1 MENVRTSDLVSSQ
14 LPDFIKSD
22 YPKFVTFLEKYYEWM
37 ETSGKNNNEIDALNF
52 ANDIDDANTY
62 YTEQLKKDLAPY
74 FPENIVSNKKLFLK
88 LVTQFYKAKGTQDS
102 VKFLFRALFNENIE
116 IYYPKDDILKTSDG
130 KWILPLTLRIDTTDN
145 NVFNLEKCLVTGLT
159 SKATAI
165 IERVIQSVDRQL
177 GITYTELYISNI
189 KRLFATGETLSASY
203 TDADT
208 ELTVTVTGRLIGSL
222 SEIKINSTNRG
233 LFYNGYDTDTGYPG
247 DPVSIVGGLNPT
259 ANTPIGA
266 VAFVGNVTKGGITDI
281 LVEKSGFGFRDPAV
295 NVGSSI
301 IDFKGGFAGAVFG
314 TEAKASISL
323 LDTTVSRLINIS
335 NMSVSTLHGLRPN
348 IANIENVT
356 ISNAM
361 SFGSFTVFPITFV
374 AIDGSG
380 GGYRQKPTVETY
392 SFYNEEYDDVL
403 VSTSRVIV
411 KDTYLINDTSVDYTV
426 SFEPGDY
433 VKLFKT
439 NVLEE
444 ILEVSYVD
452 TNNLYFTEPFPNDL
466 VGVSVFK
473 ILRNDLYKIGS
484 IGRININSGG
494 TGYANGDI
502 LIFTGGSGYG
512 ANGFVNV
519 SGGIISSV
527 TINNH
532 SSNAFVIGGEAYSR
546 DSLPI
551 ITVQSSAGANA
562 NLSVSE
568 ITGDGERYGLTTA
581 RIGAISSIRITSYGY
596 DYVSAPTVS
605 LRNADLVLANVTPG
619 ELFVANTIVYQGTSN
634 SNTTFSCTVDDYDPD
649 NNNIRIFN
657 YKGTLDLTKSLKSD
671 DNVVSANVISSL
683 FYGDG
688 KAKATA
694 KFENGLI
701 RYPGIYL
708 NTDGQV
714 SADKKMQD
722 GEKYHNFSYVIDT
735 QTDYNKFKKP
745 LADLV
750 HPVGTKTFITKIDNN
765 EKIVAITN
773 TSSFITITAMQDS
786 YNIAN
791 GSNTIITTNTSANL
805 ISTVNVGDLIILSN
819 VHRRLQNTVNVIS
832 GSNILFGHAN
842 SVNFINDLQDGDT
855 IYLST
860 GNTTTIKEVTNSTY
874 AVLNT
879 TINVTSTTATV
890 NLVYSDVARAN
901 SINANTIITTTTF
914 RANGN
919 NLSATI
925 HKDR

>member
-361 SFGSFTVFPITFV
+361 SFGSFTVFPISFV
-374 AIDGSG
+374 TIDGSG

-403 VSTSRVIV
+403 VSTSRAIV

-466 VGVSVFK
+466 VGVDVYK

-512 ANGFVNV
+512 ANGFVSV

-688 KAKATA
+688 NAKATA

>member
-356 ISNAM
+356 ISSATT
-361 SFGSFTVFPITFV
+361 FDSFTVFPISFV
-374 AIDGSG
+374 TLDGSG

-466 VGVSVFK
+466 VGVDVYK

-581 RIGAISSIRITSYGY
+581 RIGAISSIRVTSYGY

-671 DNVVSANVISSL
+671 DDVVSANVISSV

-819 VHRRLQNTVNVIS
+819 VHRRLQNTVNVLS

-901 SINANTIITTTTF
+901 SINATTIITTTTF

-925 HKDR
+925 HKNR

>member
-356 ISNAM
+356 ISSATT
-361 SFGSFTVFPITFV
+361 FDSFTVFPISFV
-374 AIDGSG
+374 TLDGSG

-466 VGVSVFK
+466 VGVDVYK

-671 DNVVSANVISSL
+671 DDVVSANVISSV

-765 EKIVAITN
+765 EKVVAITN

>member
-259 ANTPIGA
+259 ANTPIEA

-356 ISNAM
+356 ISSATT
-361 SFGSFTVFPITFV
+361 FDSFTVFPTTFV
-374 AIDGSG
+374 VIDGSG

-466 VGVSVFK
+466 VGVDVYK

-581 RIGAISSIRITSYGY
+581 RIGAISSIRITSFGY

-671 DNVVSANVISSL
+671 DDVVSANVISSV

-745 LADLV
+745 LDDLV

-765 EKIVAITN
+765 EKVVAITN

>member
-203 TDADT
+203 IDADT

-361 SFGSFTVFPITFV
+361 SFGSFTVFPISFV
-374 AIDGSG
+374 TIDGSG

-403 VSTSRVIV
+403 VSTSRTIV

-466 VGVSVFK
+466 VGVDVYK

-688 KAKATA
+688 NAKATA

>member
-356 ISNAM
+356 ISSATT
-361 SFGSFTVFPITFV
+361 FDSFTVFPISFV
-374 AIDGSG
+374 TIDGSG

-581 RIGAISSIRITSYGY
+581 RIGAISSIRITSFGY

-688 KAKATA
+688 NAKATA

>member
-116 IYYPKDDILKTSDG
+116 IYYPKDDILKISDG

-145 NVFNLEKCLVTGLT
+145 NVFNLEKCLVTGST

-203 TDADT
+203 IDEDT

-266 VAFVGNVTKGGITDI
+266 IAYVGNVTKGGITDI
-281 LVEKSGFGFRDPAV
+281 LVEKGGFGFRDSTV
-295 NVGSSI
+295 NLGSSI
-301 IDFKGGFAGAVFG
+301 INFKGGFAGASFG
-314 TEAKASISL
+314 TEAKASITLIDSAI
-323 LDTTVSRLINIS
+323 SRVINIS
-335 NMSVSTLHGLRPN
+335 SMSISTLNTLRPN

-361 SFGSFTVFPITFV
+361 SFGSFTVFPISFV
-374 AIDGSG
+374 TIDGSG

-392 SFYNEEYDDVL
+392 SLYNEEYDDVL

-433 VKLFKT
+433 VRLFKT

-532 SSNAFVIGGEAYSR
+532 SSNAFVIGGEAYTR

-568 ITGDGERYGLTTA
+568 ITGDGEKYGLTTA
-581 RIGAISSIRITSYGY
+581 RIGAISSIRVTSYGY
-596 DYVSAPTVS
+596 DYVSAPLVS

-619 ELFVANTIVYQGTSN
+619 QLFVANTIVYQGTSN
-634 SNTTFSCTVDDYDPD
+634 SNTTFSCTVDNFDQD
-649 NNNIRIFN
+649 NGDIRIFN

-671 DNVVSANVISSL
+671 DDVVSANVISSV

-745 LADLV
+745 LEDLV
-750 HPVGTKTFITKIDNN
+750 HPAGTKTFITKIDNN
-765 EKIVAITN
+765 EKVVAITN

-791 GSNTIITTNTSANL
+791 GSNTIITTNNSANL
-805 ISTVNVGDLIILSN
+805 MSTVNVGDLIILSN
-819 VHRRLQNTVNVIS
+819 VHRRLQNTVNVLS

-860 GNTTTIKEVTNSTY
+860 GNTTTIKEVTNTTY
-874 AVLNT
+874 AVLST
-879 TINVTSTTATV
+879 TINVTSTSATV
-890 NLVYSDVARAN
+890 NLVYIDVARAN
-901 SINANTIITTTTF
+901 SINATTIITTTTF
-914 RANGN
+914 RANNN

>member
-116 IYYPKDDILKTSDG
+116 IYYPKDDILKSSDG

-145 NVFNLEKCLVTGLT
+145 NVFNLEKCLVTGST

-165 IERVIQSVDRQL
+165 IEKVIQSVDRQL
-177 GITYTELYISNI
+177 GIQYTELYISNI

-203 TDADT
+203 IDADT

-222 SEIKINSTNRG
+222 SEIKINSNARG

-247 DPVSIVGGLNPT
+247 DPVSISGGLNPT

-266 VAFVGNVTKGGITDI
+266 VAYVGNVTKGGITDI
-281 LVEKSGFGFRDPAV
+281 IVENTGFGFRDPAV

-301 IDFKGGFAGAVFG
+301 INFKGGFAGALFG

-335 NMSVSTLHGLRPN
+335 NMSVSTLNTLRPN

-356 ISNAM
+356 ISNATT
-361 SFGSFTVFPITFV
+361 FDSFTVFPIEFV
-374 AIDGSG
+374 SIDGSG

-392 SFYNEEYDDVL
+392 SFYNEDDDDVL
-403 VSTSRVIV
+403 VSISRAIV
-411 KDTYLINDTSVDYTV
+411 KDTYLINDDSIDFTI

-433 VKLFKT
+433 VRLFKT
-439 NVLEE
+439 NILEE

-452 TNNLYFTEPFPNDL
+452 EHNLYFTEPFSHDL
-466 VGVSVFK
+466 VGVDVYK
-473 ILRNDLYKIGS
+473 IVRSDLYKLGS
-484 IGRININSGG
+484 IGRIKINSGG

-519 SGGIISSV
+519 SGGIISTV

-532 SSNAFVIGGEAYSR
+532 SSNAFVIGGEGYTR

-551 ITVQSSAGANA
+551 ITIQSSAGANA
-562 NLSVSE
+562 NLSVLE
-568 ITGDGERYGLTTA
+568 ITGDGEKYALTTA
-581 RIGAISSIRITSYGY
+581 RIGAISSIRVTSYGY
-596 DYVSAPTVS
+596 DYVSAPQVS

-634 SNTTFSCTVDDYDPD
+634 SNTTFSCTVDDYDQD
-649 NNNIRIFN
+649 NDNIRIFN

-671 DNVVSANVISSL
+671 NDVVSANVISSV

-745 LADLV
+745 LDDLV

-765 EKIVAITN
+765 EKVVAITN

-805 ISTVNVGDLIILSN
+805 MSTVNVGDLIILSN

-901 SINANTIITTTTF
+901 SINATTIITTTTF

>member
-361 SFGSFTVFPITFV
+361 SFGSFTVFPISFV
-374 AIDGSG
+374 TIDGSG

-439 NVLEE
+439 NILEE

-688 KAKATA
+688 NAKATA

-745 LADLV
+745 LDDLV

-765 EKIVAITN
+765 EKVVAITN

-842 SVNFINDLQDGDT
+842 SVNFIDDLQDGDT

>member
-361 SFGSFTVFPITFV
+361 SFGSFTVFPISFV
-374 AIDGSG
+374 TIDGSG

-512 ANGFVNV
+512 ANGFVSV

-596 DYVSAPTVS
+596 DYVSAPLVS

-688 KAKATA
+688 NAKATA

-701 RYPGIYL
+701 RYSGIYL

-765 EKIVAITN
+765 EEIVAITN

-842 SVNFINDLQDGDT
+842 NVNFIDDLQDGDT

-901 SINANTIITTTTF
+901 SINANTIITTTKF

>member
-356 ISNAM
+356 ISSATT
-361 SFGSFTVFPITFV
+361 FDSFTVFPITFV

-688 KAKATA
+688 NAKATA

-914 RANGN
+914 RANNN

>member
-259 ANTPIGA
+259 ANTPIEA

-356 ISNAM
+356 ISSATT
-361 SFGSFTVFPITFV
+361 FDSFTVFPTTFV
-374 AIDGSG
+374 VIDGSG

-466 VGVSVFK
+466 VGVDVYK

-581 RIGAISSIRITSYGY
+581 RIGAISSIRITSFGY

-671 DNVVSANVISSL
+671 DDVVSANVISSL

>member
-356 ISNAM
+356 ISSATT
-361 SFGSFTVFPITFV
+361 FDSFTVFPISFV
-374 AIDGSG
+374 TIDGSG

-392 SFYNEEYDDVL
+392 SFYNEEDDDVL

-466 VGVSVFK
+466 VGVDVYK

-619 ELFVANTIVYQGTSN
+619 ELFVSNTIVYQGTSN

-688 KAKATA
+688 NAKATA

-842 SVNFINDLQDGDT
+842 SVNFIDDLQDGDT

>member
-361 SFGSFTVFPITFV
+361 SFSSFTVFPISFV
-374 AIDGSG
+374 TIDGSG

-411 KDTYLINDTSVDYTV
+411 KDTYLITDPDVDYTV

-433 VKLFKT
+433 VRLFKT
-439 NVLEE
+439 NILEE

-466 VGVSVFK
+466 VGVDVYK

-671 DNVVSANVISSL
+671 DDVVSANVISSL

>member
-356 ISNAM
+356 ISSATT
-361 SFGSFTVFPITFV
+361 FDSFTVFPTTFV
-374 AIDGSG
+374 VIDGSG

-688 KAKATA
+688 NAKATA

-842 SVNFINDLQDGDT
+842 SVNFIDDLQDGDT

>member
-203 TDADT
+203 IDADT

-356 ISNAM
+356 ISSATT
-361 SFGSFTVFPITFV
+361 FDSFTVFPTTFV
-374 AIDGSG
+374 VIDGSG

-466 VGVSVFK
+466 VGVDVYK

-649 NNNIRIFN
+649 NDNIRIFN

-671 DNVVSANVISSL
+671 NDVVSANVISSV

-901 SINANTIITTTTF
+901 SINANTIITTTKF

>member
-259 ANTPIGA
+259 ANTPIEA

-361 SFGSFTVFPITFV
+361 SFGSFTVFPISFV
-374 AIDGSG
+374 TIDGSG

-466 VGVSVFK
+466 VGVDVYK

-688 KAKATA
+688 NAKATA

-842 SVNFINDLQDGDT
+842 SVNFIDDLQDGDT

>member
-295 NVGSSI
+295 NVSSSI

-356 ISNAM
+356 ISSATT
-361 SFGSFTVFPITFV
+361 FDSFTVFPISFV
-374 AIDGSG
+374 TIDGSG

-392 SFYNEEYDDVL
+392 SFYNEEDEDVK
-403 VSTSRVIV
+403 VSNNRVIV
-411 KDTYLINDTSVDYTV
+411 ASTSLINDTSVDYTV

-688 KAKATA
+688 NAKATA

-842 SVNFINDLQDGDT
+842 SVNFIDDLQDGDT

-890 NLVYSDVARAN
+890 NLVYIDVARAN
-901 SINANTIITTTTF
+901 SINATTIITTTTF

-925 HKDR
+925 HKNR

>member
-37 ETSGKNNNEIDALNF
+37 ETSGKNNYEIDALNF

-145 NVFNLEKCLVTGLT
+145 NVFNLEKCLVTGST

-203 TDADT
+203 IDEDT

-266 VAFVGNVTKGGITDI
+266 VAFVGDVTKGGITDI

-301 IDFKGGFAGAVFG
+301 IDFKGGFTGAVFG

-361 SFGSFTVFPITFV
+361 SFGSFTVFPISFV
-374 AIDGSG
+374 TIDGSG

-433 VKLFKT
+433 VRLFKT

-532 SSNAFVIGGEAYSR
+532 SSNAFVIGGEAYTR

-568 ITGDGERYGLTTA
+568 IVGDGERYGLTTA
-581 RIGAISSIRITSYGY
+581 RIGAISSIRITSFGY
-596 DYVSAPTVS
+596 DYVSAPQVS

-619 ELFVANTIVYQGTSN
+619 ELFVANTIAYQGTSN

-671 DNVVSANVISSL
+671 DDVVSANVISSL

-745 LADLV
+745 LEDLV
-750 HPVGTKTFITKIDNN
+750 HPAGTKTFITKIDNN
-765 EKIVAITN
+765 EKVVAITN

-842 SVNFINDLQDGDT
+842 SVNFIDDLQDGDT

-901 SINANTIITTTTF
+901 SINANTIITTTKF

>member
-259 ANTPIGA
+259 ANTPIEA

-356 ISNAM
+356 ISSATT
-361 SFGSFTVFPITFV
+361 FDSFTVFPISFV
-374 AIDGSG
+374 TLDGSG

-562 NLSVSE
+562 NLSVLE
-568 ITGDGERYGLTTA
+568 ITGDGEKYALTTA

-596 DYVSAPTVS
+596 DYETAPTVS

-688 KAKATA
+688 NAKATA

-745 LADLV
+745 LEDLV
-750 HPVGTKTFITKIDNN
+750 HPAGTKTFITKIDNN
-765 EKIVAITN
+765 EKVVAITN

>member
-37 ETSGKNNNEIDALNF
+37 ETSGKNNYEIDALNF

-130 KWILPLTLRIDTTDN
+130 KWILPLTLRIDTADN

-361 SFGSFTVFPITFV
+361 SFGSFTVFPISFV
-374 AIDGSG
+374 TIDGSG

-466 VGVSVFK
+466 VGVDVYK

-581 RIGAISSIRITSYGY
+581 RIGAISSIRITSFGY

-688 KAKATA
+688 NAKATA

-819 VHRRLQNTVNVIS
+819 VHRRLQNTVNVLS

>member
-356 ISNAM
+356 ISSATT
-361 SFGSFTVFPITFV
+361 FDSFTVFPIQFV
-374 AIDGSG
+374 SIDGSG

-392 SFYNEEYDDVL
+392 SFYNEVDDDVL
-403 VSTSRVIV
+403 VSASRVIV

-466 VGVSVFK
+466 VGVDVYK

-688 KAKATA
+688 NAKATA

-765 EKIVAITN
+765 EKVVAITN

>member
-259 ANTPIGA
+259 ANTPIEA

-361 SFGSFTVFPITFV
+361 SFGSFTVFPISFV
-374 AIDGSG
+374 TIDGSG

-466 VGVSVFK
+466 VGVDVYK

-581 RIGAISSIRITSYGY
+581 RIGAISSIRITSFGY

-634 SNTTFSCTVDDYDPD
+634 SNTTFSCFVDYFDQDD
-649 NNNIRIFN
+649 NEIRIFN

-671 DNVVSANVISSL
+671 DDVVSANVISSL

>member
-356 ISNAM
+356 ISSATT
-361 SFGSFTVFPITFV
+361 FDSFTVFPITFV

-581 RIGAISSIRITSYGY
+581 RIGAVSSIRITSFGY
-596 DYVSAPTVS
+596 DYVSAPQVS

-688 KAKATA
+688 NAKATA

-765 EKIVAITN
+765 EEIVAITN

-860 GNTTTIKEVTNSTY
+860 GDTTTIKEVTNSTY

>member
-361 SFGSFTVFPITFV
+361 SFGSFTVFPISFV
-374 AIDGSG
+374 TIDGSG

-392 SFYNEEYDDVL
+392 SFYNEEDEDVK
-403 VSTSRVIV
+403 VSNNRVIV
-411 KDTYLINDTSVDYTV
+411 ASTSLINDTSVDYTV

-466 VGVSVFK
+466 VGVDVYK

-581 RIGAISSIRITSYGY
+581 RIGAISSIRITSFGY

-688 KAKATA
+688 NAKATA

-842 SVNFINDLQDGDT
+842 SVNFIDDLQDGDT

>member
-361 SFGSFTVFPITFV
+361 SFGSFTVFPISFV
-374 AIDGSG
+374 TIDGSG

-392 SFYNEEYDDVL
+392 SFYNEEDDDVL

-452 TNNLYFTEPFPNDL
+452 TNNLYFTEPFFHDL

-688 KAKATA
+688 NAKATA

>member
-233 LFYNGYDTDTGYPG
+233 LFYNGYDTVTGYPG

-266 VAFVGNVTKGGITDI
+266 VAYVGDVTKGGITDI

-356 ISNAM
+356 ISSATT
-361 SFGSFTVFPITFV
+361 FDSFTVFPISFV
-374 AIDGSG
+374 TIDGSG

-433 VKLFKT
+433 VRLFKT

-532 SSNAFVIGGEAYSR
+532 SSNAFVIGGEAYTR

-568 ITGDGERYGLTTA
+568 IVGDGERYGLTTA
-581 RIGAISSIRITSYGY
+581 RIGAISSIRITSFGY
-596 DYVSAPTVS
+596 DYVSAPQVS

-619 ELFVANTIVYQGTSN
+619 ELFVANTIAYQGTSN

-671 DNVVSANVISSL
+671 DDVVSANVISSL

-688 KAKATA
+688 NAKATA

-745 LADLV
+745 LDDLV

-765 EKIVAITN
+765 EKVVAITN

-805 ISTVNVGDLIILSN
+805 MSTVNVGDLIILSN
-819 VHRRLQNTVNVIS
+819 VHRRLQNTVNVLS

-860 GNTTTIKEVTNSTY
+860 GDTTTIKEVTNSTY

-901 SINANTIITTTTF
+901 SINANTIITTTKF

>member
-222 SEIKINSTNRG
+222 SEIKINSNARG

-361 SFGSFTVFPITFV
+361 SFGSFTVFPISFV
-374 AIDGSG
+374 TIDGSG

-466 VGVSVFK
+466 VGVDVYK

-619 ELFVANTIVYQGTSN
+619 ELFVSNTIVYQGTSN

-688 KAKATA
+688 NAKATA

-745 LADLV
+745 LDDLV

-765 EKIVAITN
+765 EKVVAITN

-842 SVNFINDLQDGDT
+842 SVNFIDDLQDGDT

>member
-145 NVFNLEKCLVTGLT
+145 NVFNLEKCLVNGLT

-203 TDADT
+203 IDADT

-281 LVEKSGFGFRDPAV
+281 LVENSGFGFRDPAV

-361 SFGSFTVFPITFV
+361 SFGSFTVFPISFV
-374 AIDGSG
+374 TIDGSG

-392 SFYNEEYDDVL
+392 SFYNEEDEDVK
-403 VSTSRVIV
+403 VSNNRVIV
-411 KDTYLINDTSVDYTV
+411 ASTSLINDTSVDYTV

-466 VGVSVFK
+466 VGVDVYK

-619 ELFVANTIVYQGTSN
+619 ELFVSNTIVYQGTSN
-634 SNTTFSCTVDDYDPD
+634 SNTTFSCTADDYDPD
-649 NNNIRIFN
+649 NDNIRIFN

-671 DNVVSANVISSL
+671 NDVVSANVISSV

-745 LADLV
+745 LDDLV

-765 EKIVAITN
+765 EKVVAITN

-805 ISTVNVGDLIILSN
+805 MSTVNVGDLIILSN

-842 SVNFINDLQDGDT
+842 SVNFIDDLQDGDT